1 MIPVT
6 KTVSE
11 WLKSKSITPMML
23 TVNIDSAASV
33 ALRHAGYELFRTDPD
48 NEAEYARAADA
59 YCVLCAVYL
68 VGMAVVWLAP
78 ETKGRSAL
86 S

>member
-59 YCVLCAVYL
+59 YEEAERVFLDIHGSTEVTRQVEVA
-68 VGMAVVWLAP
+68 A
-78 ETKGRSAL
+78 
-86 S
+86 

>member
-11 WLKSKSITPMML
+11 WLKNKSITPMML
-23 TVNIDSAASV
+23 TINIDSASSV

-48 NEAEYARAADA
+48 NEADYARAADA
-59 YCVLCAVYL
+59 YEEAERVFLDIHGNSKVTRQVEVA
-68 VGMAVVWLAP
+68 A
-78 ETKGRSAL
+78 
-86 S
+86 

>member
-1 MIPVT
+1 MTPVT

-11 WLKSKSITPMML
+11 WLTNKAITPMML
-23 TVNIDSAASV
+23 TLDIDSSASV

-59 YCVLCAVYL
+59 YEEAERVFLDIHGNTPVTRQVEVA
-68 VGMAVVWLAP
+68 A
-78 ETKGRSAL
+78 
-86 S
+86 

>member
-11 WLKSKSITPMML
+11 WLKNKSITPMML
-23 TVNIDSAASV
+23 TVDIDSASSV

-48 NEAEYARAADA
+48 NEADYARAADA
-59 YCVLCAVYL
+59 YEEAERVFLDIHGGTEVTRQVEVA
-68 VGMAVVWLAP
+68 A
-78 ETKGRSAL
+78 
-86 S
+86 

>member
-11 WLKSKSITPMML
+11 WLKNKSITPMML
-23 TVNIDSAASV
+23 TINIDSASSV

-48 NEAEYARAADA
+48 NEADYARAADA
-59 YCVLCAVYL
+59 YEEAERVFLDIHGNTEVTRQVEVA
-68 VGMAVVWLAP
+68 A
-78 ETKGRSAL
+78 
-86 S
+86 